1 MKVVWTKAK
10 SDFCGAVV
18 FVRVGKKYITY
29 NEDAQLLVDRCKAW
43 SVLVKKASDGSRY
56 YILLDIDL
64 EKIIPR
70 LWSIGER
77 VVVVDGATFDV
88 SEDKILQRIKVTK
101 RAEKLLRLACVRSVE
116 KSDTDDYI
124 YNVVTMFGTDT
135 AVTGYGACELIQFKE
150 GWIIVKP

>member
-18 FVRVGKKYITY
+18 FVRVGEKYITY
-29 NEDAQLLVDRCKAW
+29 NEDAQLLVYRCKAW
-43 SVLVKKASDGSRY
+43 SVLVKKASD

-88 SEDKILQRIKVTK
+88 SEDKILQRINVTK